1 MSHGKQS
8 FKHELDFEQ
17 YDLKKTILVIIFQAK
32 MYLLRAGTG
41 KKKHCFLSA
50 VATFIKV
57 LSYLLKYAHSL
68 L

>member
-41 KKKHCFLSA
+41 KKKALFSKCCSYVYQSFKL
-50 VATFIKV
+50 FIEICT
-57 LSYLLKYAHSL
+57 
-68 L
+68 